1 MPAKM
6 TRATALQ
13 HAAQAARGSLSSL
26 NDLLRS
32 LVDDKVADHPIAGP
46 GITDG
51 SGTVY
56 RSSVHRR
63 GDIIVT
69 QILLDLTGLKS
80 ATSDLDIIGEA
91 AAGDDAHL
99 GQITIAINGTILG
112 GKMICLEAPLS
123 LTDIDLYSAT
133 VSSGQHEDGIAA
145 LDERALV
152 TKGGA
157 WAIDS
162 VEALTLLPRAND
174 YLYLVNGA
182 GDTADD
188 FTAGKFLIELY
199 GYDA

>member
-1 MPAKM
+1 MIKM
-6 TRATALQ
+6 TRATAIQ

-26 NDLLRS
+26 ADLLRS
-32 LVDDKVADHPIAGP
+32 LVDDKVGDHPIPGP

-51 SGTVY
+51 SGTIY
-56 RSSVHRR
+56 KSSVHRR

-69 QILLDLTGLKS
+69 QILLYLDGLKS

-91 AAGDDAHL
+91 ASANASHL
-99 GQITIAINGTILG
+99 GQITAAINGTILG
-112 GKMICLEAPLS
+112 GKMMCLETPSS

-133 VSSGQHEDGIAA
+133 VNTGAHEDGIAA

-174 YLYLVNGA
+174 YLYLVNGT

>member
-1 MPAKM
+1 MTKM
-6 TRATALQ
+6 TRATAIQ

-26 NDLLRS
+26 ADLLRS
-32 LVDDKVADHPIAGP
+32 LVDDKVGDHPIPGA

-51 SGTVY
+51 SGTIY
-56 RSSVHRR
+56 KSSVHRR

-69 QILLDLTGLKS
+69 QILLYLDGLKS

-91 AAGDDAHL
+91 VTGDDAHL
-99 GQITIAINGTILG
+99 GQITAAINGTILG
-112 GKMICLEAPLS
+112 GKMMCLETPSS

-133 VSSGQHEDGIAA
+133 VSTGEHEDGIAA

-182 GDTADD
+182 SDTAAD

>member
-1 MPAKM
+1 MAHKM

-56 RSSVHRR
+56 KSSVHRR

-69 QILLDLTGLKS
+69 QILIDMDGLQS
-80 ATSDLDIIGEA
+80 ATTDLDIIGDA
-91 AAGDDAHL
+91 VSGDDAHL
-99 GQITIAINGTILG
+99 GQITAAINGTILG
-112 GKMICLEAPLS
+112 GKMMCLEAPLS

-133 VSSGQHEDGIAA
+133 VSTGEHEDGIAA

-174 YLYLVNGA
+174 YLYLVNGT

-188 FTAGKFLIELY
+188 FTVGIFLIELY